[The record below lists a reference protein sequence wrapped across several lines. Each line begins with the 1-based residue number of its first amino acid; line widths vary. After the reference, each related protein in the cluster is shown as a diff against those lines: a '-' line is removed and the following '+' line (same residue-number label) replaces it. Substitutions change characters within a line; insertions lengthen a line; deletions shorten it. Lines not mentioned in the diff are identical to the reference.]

1 MRKPVETGQHIDR
14 LQKDLDQACLK
25 AVVSLLQ
32 QLPLQ
37 PSEAVRPADIS
48 QVKSKL
54 FLKYFSFFRKLLDRY
69 KQSESDAHIVGK
81 LGIHASVTSSLNS
94 HLHHRESA
102 MKGLNGN
109 VGGGGAGSNDVYQDI
124 GQMKELTIMAMSH
137 LLSANVDAGLKYSLS
152 MGYDDDPETRMAFTQ
167 VLTNIL
173 NQGTEFETLAE
184 SVMTDRYEKLIDVG
198 VCIAISQSGY

>member
-1 MRKPVETGQHIDR
+1 M
-14 LQKDLDQACLK
+14 K

-37 PSEAVRPADIS
+37 PSEAVKPADIT
-48 QVKSKL
+48 QIKSKL

-69 KQSESDAHIVGK
+69 KQTENYAHIVNK
-81 LGIHASVTSSLNS
+81 LGINSSITSSLNGHLS
-94 HLHHRESA
+94 HRDSA
-102 MKGLNGN
+102 VKGMN
-109 VGGGGAGSNDVYQDI
+109 GGGSSNDNYQDI
-124 GQMKELTIMAMSH
+124 GQMKELTILAMSH

-152 MGYDDDPETRMAFTQ
+152 MGYDDDQETRMAFMQ

-184 SVMTDRYEKLIDVG
+184 SVMTDRYEKLIDVS
-198 VCIAISQSGY
+198 CMNL

>member
-1 MRKPVETGQHIDR
+1 MDR

-48 QVKSKL
+48 QIKSKL

-69 KQSESDAHIVGK
+69 KQSESDAHIVSK
-81 LGIHASVTSSLNS
+81 LGITTSITSSLNS
-94 HLHHRESA
+94 HLINHSRESTTA
-102 MKGLNGN
+102 MKALNGS
-109 VGGGGAGSNDVYQDI
+109 GGDVYQDI
-124 GQMKELTIMAMSH
+124 AQMKELTILAMSH

-152 MGYDDDPETRMAFTQ
+152 MGYDDDQETRMAFMQ
-167 VLTNIL
+167 VLINIL

-198 VCIAISQSGY
+198 GAEHMRANNGTDIGIHVDAGRR

>member
-1 MRKPVETGQHIDR
+1 METGPQVER

-25 AVVSLLQ
+25 SIVSLLQ

-48 QVKSKL
+48 QIKSKL

-69 KQSESDAHIVGK
+69 KQTERDIKGATNGYTGYLKSRD
-81 LGIHASVTSSLNS
+81 SVMTSL
-94 HLHHRESA
+94 SA
-102 MKGLNGN
+102 N
-109 VGGGGAGSNDVYQDI
+109 VGGESFQDI
-124 GQMKELTIMAMSH
+124 GQMKELTILAMSH

-152 MGYDDDPETRMAFTQ
+152 MGYDDDQETRTAFMQ

-184 SVMTDRYEKLIDVG
+184 SVMTDRYEKLIDVR
-198 VCIAISQSGY
+198 IQ

>member
-1 MRKPVETGQHIDR
+1 
-14 LQKDLDQACLK
+14 LDQSCLK
-25 AVVSLLQ
+25 AIVNLLQ

-37 PSEAVRPADIS
+37 PSEAVRPADITPI
-48 QVKSKL
+48 KSKL

-69 KQSESDAHIVGK
+69 KQTERDLSNMNKLVTNGKINCSLRDHINQRDSSLK
-81 LGIHASVTSSLNS
+81 MLTSSGDS
-94 HLHHRESA
+94 
-102 MKGLNGN
+102 
-109 VGGGGAGSNDVYQDI
+109 YQDV
-124 GQMKELTIMAMSH
+124 GQMKELTILAMSH

-152 MGYDDDPETRMAFTQ
+152 MGYDDDQETRTAFMQ

-198 VCIAISQSGY
+198 TTQIAFTTDYSSFGILFVDDCGC

>member
-1 MRKPVETGQHIDR
+1 MDR

-48 QVKSKL
+48 QIKSKL

-69 KQSESDAHIVGK
+69 KQTESDARVVGK
-81 LGIHASVTSSLNS
+81 LGINTSITSSLNS
-94 HLHHRESA
+94 HLINHNRESA
-102 MKGLNGN
+102 TLKGLNGS
-109 VGGGGAGSNDVYQDI
+109 GDVYQDI
-124 GQMKELTIMAMSH
+124 GQMKELTILAMSH

-152 MGYDDDPETRMAFTQ
+152 MGYDDDQETRMAFMQ

-184 SVMTDRYEKLIDVG
+184 SVMTDRYEKLIDVSRG
-198 VCIAISQSGY
+198 MYTENAH